1 MIAIAGGDAESFR
14 KRGSDNAI
22 HIQLKIG
29 ILDYCGVSESR
40 LEVLYGALDGE
51 QAIKALIGHV
61 DRLATEF

>member
-1 MIAIAGGDAESFR
+1 
-14 KRGSDNAI
+14 
-22 HIQLKIG
+22 
-29 ILDYCGVSESR
+29 LDYCGVSESR